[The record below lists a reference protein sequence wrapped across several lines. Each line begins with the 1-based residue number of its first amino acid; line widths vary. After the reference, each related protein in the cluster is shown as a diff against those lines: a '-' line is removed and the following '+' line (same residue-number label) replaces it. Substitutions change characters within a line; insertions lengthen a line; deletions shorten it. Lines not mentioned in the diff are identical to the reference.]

1 MTTDV
6 SKLRWLED
14 RDPWPELM
22 AEARGRVQD
31 QLAAAIAWRRV
42 EAAREAVGAALAE
55 HRAAFEQAD
64 AELPALNEKA
74 EKAEKAAYAAV
85 SAANYARSSDRIIT
99 LPLEHVA
106 GKAEKAAGK
115 HAREAI
121 DARNACRERHARH
134 ARELAWLEP
143 LHQKLAAIRE
153 PQTDLLELLQ
163 RPPAPEP
170 KRARRG

>member
-64 AELPALNEKA
+64 AELPALNERA
-74 EKAEKAAYAAV
+74 ERAERAAWAAI
-85 SAANYARSSDRIIT
+85 SASNYARSNERVSI
-99 LPLEHVA
+99 LPLEHAAHV
-106 GKAEKAAGK
+106 AEKAAGK
-115 HAREAI
+115 RAGEAI
-121 DARNACRERHARH
+121 AARNEARQRHARH

>member
-22 AEARGRVQD
+22 AEARGRVVD
-31 QLAAAIAWRRV
+31 QLAAAIAWRKV

-55 HRAAFEQAD
+55 HRDAFEQAD
-64 AELPALNEKA
+64 AELGALTEKA
-74 EKAEKAAYAAV
+74 AAAEKAAYAAI
-85 SAANYARSSDRIIT
+85 SASNYARDSERLAI
-99 LPLEHVA
+99 LPLENITA
-106 GKAEKAAGK
+106 KAEKAAGK
-115 HAREAI
+115 HARVAI
-121 DARNACRERHARH
+121 DARNEARQRHARA

-143 LHQKLAAIRE
+143 LYQKLAASRE